1 MMKRNSNSKNRGA
14 FTLIE
19 LLVVIA
25 IIAVL
30 ISLLLPAVQSA
41 REAARR
47 AQCTNNLKQI
57 GLAVHNYIAAND
69 VFPWG
74 CYRQHN
80 INDGSGGTG
89 YAYTSGGSFLPLLPF
104 CEQQAVWNAANF
116 NYNIFGAGNTTVTAT
131 SLSYL
136 HCPSDPAVEM
146 RVLNPNGGG
155 NLDGGNMTMCYSSY
169 GGNAGT
175 WFQLP
180 RYTWP
185 VADFQTGIN
194 NQNGVI
200 LYIGYD
206 NPLYYGGSTYGGLS
220 RGCLRLSAV
229 TDGTS
234 NTFMYSERAHGM
246 LSSQVDPVSGAI
258 DITCW
263 NWWCSGNFGDTSFCT
278 LYPIN
283 PFRKD
288 ANTDFGSYA
297 GGSDTFVSAASS
309 FHPSGANFGFCDGS
323 VRFIKDS
330 ISSWQINS
338 TTQLPNGVT
347 VTGASPVQIYQMGP
361 GTQLGV
367 YQMLSTRAGGEVV
380 SSDQY

>member
-1 MMKRNSNSKNRGA
+1 MIDFSRRFSKKRG

-47 AQCTNNLKQI
+47 AQCTNNLKQT
-57 GLAVHNYIAAND
+57 GLAVHNYISAHD

-74 CYRQHN
+74 LYRQHN
-80 INDGSGGTG
+80 LNDGSGGTG
-89 YAYTSGGSFLPLLPF
+89 YPYTSAGSFVPLLPF
-104 CEQQAVWNAANF
+104 TEQQPVYNSINF
-116 NYNIFGAGNTTVTAT
+116 NYNIFGAGNTTAVAT

-136 HCPSDPAVEM
+136 HCPSDPAVENKVFM
-146 RVLNPNGGG
+146 AGGSV
-155 NLDGGNMTMCYSSY
+155 DGVNMTMCYSSY

-180 RYTWP
+180 RFSWP
-185 VADFQTGIN
+185 LSEATAGFA

-200 LYIGYD
+200 IYIGYD
-206 NPLYYGGSTYGGLS
+206 NPVVVMGTVYSGFSCP
-220 RGCLRLSAV
+220 CLKLAAV

-234 NTFMYSERAHGM
+234 NTMMYSERAHGK
-246 LSSQVDPVSGAI
+246 LNSADQV
-258 DITCW
+258 CW

-278 LYPIN
+278 MYPLN
-283 PFRKD
+283 PFNKV
-288 ANTDFGSYA
+288 ANVTESGA
-297 GGSDTFVSAASS
+297 TGGSDVFVSAASS
-309 FHPSGANFGFCDGS
+309 FHPGGANFGFADGS
-323 VRFIKDS
+323 VKFLKDS
-330 ISSWQINS
+330 ISSWQINPA
-338 TTQLPNGVT
+338 TNLPVGVS
-347 VTGASPVQIYQMGP
+347 VDSLGYLYSLAP

-367 YQMLSTRAGGEVV
+367 YQQLSTRAGGEVV

>member
-1 MMKRNSNSKNRGA
+1 MIQPRHRSSKRGA

-47 AQCTNNLKQI
+47 AQCINNLKQI
-57 GLAVHNYIAAND
+57 GLGVHNYISAND

-74 CYRQHN
+74 CFRQHN
-80 INDGSGGTG
+80 PFDGAGGTG
-89 YAYTSGGSFLPLLPF
+89 YPYTSGGSFIPLLPQM
-104 CEQQAVWNAANF
+104 EQNQVFNAINF
-116 NYNIFGAGNTTVTAT
+116 NYNIFSAGNTTVVAT

-136 HCPSDPAVEM
+136 HCPSDGTIEQ
-146 RVLNPNGGG
+146 RVFMAGGSV
-155 NLDGGNMTMCYSSY
+155 DGGDMTMCYSSY

-180 RYTWP
+180 RFSWP
-185 VADFQTGIN
+185 ASEFSSGIN

-200 LYIGYD
+200 IYIGYD
-206 NPLYYGGSTYGGLS
+206 NPAIIQGTVYTGLS
-220 RGCLRLSAV
+220 RSCLKLSAV
-229 TDGTS
+229 SDGTS

-246 LSSQVDPVSGAI
+246 LSQQDQI
-258 DITCW
+258 CW

-278 LYPIN
+278 MYPVN
-283 PFRKD
+283 PFKKD
-288 ANTDFGSYA
+288 ANTSIGNQA

-309 FHPSGANFGFCDGS
+309 FHPGGANFLFCDGS
-323 VRFIKDS
+323 VKFIKDT
-330 ISSWQINS
+330 ISTWQINPA
-338 TTQLPNGVT
+338 TNLPTGVT
-347 VTGASPVQIYQMGP
+347 LDAAGFVYQMAP

-367 YQMLSTRAGGEVV
+367 YQALSTRAGGEVV
-380 SSDQY
+380 SADAY